1 MKFEKAPSFFAV
13 IVNAGVIGA
22 AFVSMEWFCSYS
34 RGIFTTPLAS
44 LTLGTI
50 TSFLICVSLVLLI
63 LFCSFKIVEYFI
75 YMINKLS
82 EWGAAQRREQREWG
96 AAQRREQRRELQAKE
111 VMEREAKER
120 KEQEAE
126 QIKWRKEKEA
136 RE

>member
-22 AFVSMEWFCSYS
+22 AFVSKEWFCSYS

-82 EWGAAQRREQREWG
+82 EWGAAQRREQR
-96 AAQRREQRRELQAKE
+96 RELQTKE
-111 VMEREAKER
+111 VLEREAKER

>member
-75 YMINKLS
+75 YMINKL
-82 EWGAAQRREQREWG
+82 GEWG

-111 VMEREAKER
+111 VLEREAKER